1 VGGGAATTPL
11 RRGYAPL
18 HPRKRRALY
27 PVLVLRTRLRSREEV
42 GREGREKLRTG
53 RRMCGGVYEV
63 ALNNLSLIYLIDG
76 PLPVSSIFD
85 GVSFVSG

>member
-1 VGGGAATTPL
+1 MESQQG
-11 RRGYAPL
+11 
-18 HPRKRRALY
+18 
-27 PVLVLRTRLRSREEV
+27 LRTPAPAKAQGALPRVRPSDSPEKGLEV
-42 GREGREKLRTG
+42 GREGREKLRAG

-85 GVSFVSG
+85 GVLSCLDR